1 MLRIHKMKVRGRG
14 SVGSKMDSYDVPQM
28 DLTATAAAAAA
39 AAATNG
45 HVPDVSRVNGARA
58 VDEPT
63 NGKRSAP
70 FRFTNGVCSAKIL
83 PIPPFMITSTKST
96 ESSSGSSEESSGER
110 KGKGRKEKR
119 KGGKKDGK
127 KKGGEGGEEEVQE
140 TESREQRKKER
151 SEKEDKDS
159 PLMSSGEFQFFFFNV
174 VVF

>member
-127 KKGGEGGEEEVQE
+127 KKEERGE
-140 TESREQRKKER
+140 RKK
-151 SEKEDKDS
+151 SNKQKVGNKEKKRG
-159 PLMSSGEFQFFFFNV
+159 LKKKTKTLL
-174 VVF
+174 